1 MDFDYHT
8 NIRRA
13 QQGDK
18 ESLEKLSRAARER
31 LGADVYRQTLDHD
44 LTDEIVQEAILEM
57 LKILNELKDADRFW
71 PWLYKIAL
79 NKLRLHKRKELIRKT
94 AVEGLAV
101 NGGGSTDGNDAMGD
115 MVGKEL
121 KEIVVRAMA
130 RLKSEHRAVIT
141 MRCYREM
148 GYSVIGEAVGVWVKL
163 GLFFRGAWR
172 LMCS

>member
-57 LKILNELKDADRFW
+57 LKILNELKEADRFW

-79 NKLRLHKRKELIRKT
+79 NKLRLHKRKEQVRKT
-94 AVEGLAV
+94 ATEAAAV
-101 NGGGSTDGNDAMGD
+101 NGGGSADGHDAIGD
-115 MVGKEL
+115 MLGKEL
-121 KEIVVRAMA
+121 
-130 RLKSEHRAVIT
+130 
-141 MRCYREM
+141 
-148 GYSVIGEAVGVWVKL
+148 
-163 GLFFRGAWR
+163 
-172 LMCS
+172 